1 MCVDGLHV
9 DYVHQCSN
17 HDDRA
22 PIPADVLYKDI
33 YI

>member
-22 PIPADVLYKDI
+22 PIPADVLYV
-33 YI
+33 